1 MPIHVAD
8 SADDLSLAAAHEF
21 ARITTSAVQL
31 RGRCFVALS
40 GGSTPRG
47 LHQALARTEAIT
59 AHVPWSG
66 IEFFWSDER
75 HVPPDHADSN
85 YKMAYDTLLSKVPV
99 APAQVHRVRAEE
111 ADAAI
116 VARDYEREILAIVPH
131 QDTAPDTAPRFDL
144 ILLGLGAD
152 GHTASLFPATAALHE
167 QTRLCVDNWV
177 PHLSAH
183 RITMTLP
190 LLNAARAV
198 CFLVSGAEK
207 AGIVRGVL
215 RPTSSDPEYPARLVQ
230 PSGELTWMLDRDAAS
245 ALPPSVKLQRT
256 GPAER

>member
-1 MPIHVAD
+1 MRIHVAE
-8 SADDLSLAAAHEF
+8 SADDVSLAAAHEF
-21 ARITTSAVQL
+21 ARITTSAVEL

-47 LHQALARTEAIT
+47 LNQALARTEAIPST
-59 AHVPWSG
+59 SLGAGQSVPWSG

-99 APAQVHRVRAEE
+99 APAQVHRVRAEG

-116 VARDYEREILAIVPH
+116 VAREYEQEIRTIVPQ
-131 QDTAPDTAPRFDL
+131 QDGTPRFDL

-207 AGIVRGVL
+207 ASIVRGVL
-215 RPTSSDPEYPARLVQ
+215 QPTPSDPEYPARLVQ
-230 PSGELTWMLDRDAAS
+230 PSGELTWMLDRGAANQ
-245 ALPPSVKLQRT
+245 LRT
-256 GPAER
+256 

>member
-59 AHVPWSG
+59 AHVPWSA

-99 APAQVHRVRAEE
+99 TPAQVHRVRAEE

-116 VARDYEREILAIVPH
+116 VAREYEREIRAIVPQ
-131 QDTAPDTAPRFDL
+131 QDGTPRFDL
-144 ILLGLGAD
+144 ILLGLGTD
-152 GHTASLFPATAALHE
+152 GHTASLFPGTAALHE
-167 QTRLCVDNWV
+167 
-177 PHLSAH
+177 
-183 RITMTLP
+183 
-190 LLNAARAV
+190 
-198 CFLVSGAEK
+198 
-207 AGIVRGVL
+207 
-215 RPTSSDPEYPARLVQ
+215 
-230 PSGELTWMLDRDAAS
+230 
-245 ALPPSVKLQRT
+245 RT
-256 GPAER
+256 

>member
-1 MPIHVAD
+1 MRIHVAE
-8 SADDLSLAAAHEF
+8 SADDVSLAAAHEF

-59 AHVPWSG
+59 AHVPWNG

-116 VARDYEREILAIVPH
+116 VAREYEQEIRSIVPQ
-131 QDTAPDTAPRFDL
+131 QDGTPRFDL

-207 AGIVRGVL
+207 ASIVRGVL
-215 RPTSSDPEYPARLVQ
+215 RPTPSDPEYPARLVQ
-230 PSGELTWMLDRDAAS
+230 PSGELTWMLDREAAS
-245 ALPPSVKLQRT
+245 QLRT
-256 GPAER
+256 

>member
-1 MPIHVAD
+1 MRIHVAE
-8 SADDLSLAAAHEF
+8 SADDVSLAAAHEF

-59 AHVPWSG
+59 AHVPWNG

-116 VARDYEREILAIVPH
+116 VAREYEQEIRTIVPP
-131 QDTAPDTAPRFDL
+131 QDGTPGFDL

-207 AGIVRGVL
+207 ASIVRGVL
-215 RPTSSDPEYPARLVQ
+215 RPTPSDPEYPARLVQ
-230 PSGELTWMLDRDAAS
+230 PSGELTWMLDREAAS
-245 ALPPSVKLQRT
+245 QLRT
-256 GPAER
+256 

>member
-152 GHTASLFPATAALHE
+152 GHTASLFPDMPALAE
-167 QTRLCVDNWV
+167 RERRAVPTEAKLEPFVDRV
-177 PHLSAH
+177 
-183 RITMTLP
+183 TMTIPVLAS
-190 LLNAARAV
+190 AAEVVFIVTGADKADAAERA
-198 CFLVSGAEK
+198 FGRPPDTATPASLVRSK
-207 AGIVRGVL
+207 AGTTRVVADRAAAAKL
-215 RPTSSDPEYPARLVQ
+215 
-230 PSGELTWMLDRDAAS
+230 LD
-245 ALPPSVKLQRT
+245 
-256 GPAER
+256 

>member
-1 MPIHVAD
+1 MRIDVAD
-8 SADDLSLAAAHEF
+8 TADDSSLAAAREF
-21 ARITTSAVQL
+21 ARITTSAVQS

-40 GGSTPRG
+40 GGSTPRR
-47 LHQALARTEAIT
+47 LHRALATEAIET
-59 AHVPWSG
+59 SVPWSG

>member
-1 MPIHVAD
+1 MRIDVAAG
-8 SADDLSLAAAHEF
+8 ADDLSLAAAHEF
-21 ARITTSAVQL
+21 ARLTTSAVQS
-31 RGRCFVALS
+31 RGRCVVALS

-47 LHQALARTEAIT
+47 LHHALASTEAIS
-59 AHVPWSG
+59 AQVPWRE

-85 YKMAYDTLLSKVPV
+85 YKMAYDTLLSKVSV
-99 APAQVHRVRAEE
+99 APSQVHRVRAEE

-116 VARDYEREILAIVPH
+116 AAREYEREILGIVPSR
-131 QDTAPDTAPRFDL
+131 DETPRFDL
-144 ILLGLGAD
+144 IILGLGTD

-167 QTRLCVDNWV
+167 QTRLCVENWV

-198 CFLVSGAEK
+198 WFLVSGAEK
-207 AGIVRGVL
+207 ASIVRGVL

-230 PSGELTWMLDRDAAS
+230 PSGELTWMLDREAAS
-245 ALPPSVKLQRT
+245 ALPSSLTLRRT